1 MQNRSSF
8 FAQARAL
15 LMLALPIVGGHLAQM
30 ALHLTDTILMGWYG
44 VTELAALVLAGAAY
58 YLFFV
63 TGTGISAALMG
74 MLAASLGRGDDR
86 QVRRDT
92 RMALWLSLLY
102 GALVL
107 IPMLLAEPILLAFG
121 QKEELA
127 QLAGA
132 YLRVAGFGAMPALLV
147 LALRSYFAAI
157 ERAAITLY
165 VTLGA
170 VMVNG
175 FLAWALIFGRL
186 GMPEMGIVGAAWAT
200 LFSQIASVLALAL
213 FAIYLPAA
221 RPHALFARFWRPD
234 WAAFAQVTR
243 LALPAGMTGLAES
256 GMFIAAAMMMGW
268 VGKVAV
274 AAHGIAINI
283 IALAFMVYMGIS
295 NAATVRL
302 GRAYGERDGAAM
314 GEIVRAAL
322 CLVLLFAAP
331 VILAFLT
338 IPHLLLGAFVDPAS
352 DNLPQILAFGAQ
364 LLAVAALFQL
374 FDALQVL
381 ALGFLRAVQDAK
393 VPMALASIS
402 YWLIGLPVSYVL
414 AFPLGLGGIGLW
426 LGLVIGLAFA
436 AGLLL
441 WRYARGG
448 WSSVSPASASDPGP
462 RSA

>member
-1 MQNRSSF
+1 MQKRSSF
-8 FAQARAL
+8 LAQARAL
-15 LMLALPIVGGHLAQM
+15 LALALPIVGGHLAQM
-30 ALHLTDTILMGWYG
+30 ALHLTDTVLMGWYG
-44 VTELAALVLAGAAY
+44 VTELAALVLSGSTY

-63 TGTGISAALMG
+63 AGTGIGAALMG
-74 MLAASLGRGDDR
+74 MLAASFGRGDDR

-92 RMALWLSLLY
+92 RMALWISLIY
-102 GALVL
+102 GAVIL
-107 IPMLLAEPILLAFG
+107 IPMLMAEDILRAFG
-121 QKEELA
+121 QTEELA
-127 QLAGA
+127 ALAGA
-132 YLRVAGFGAMPALLV
+132 YLRIAGFGALPALIV
-147 LALRSYFAAI
+147 LALRSYFAAL

-170 VMVNG
+170 VVLNAG
-175 FLAWALIFGRL
+175 LAWALIFGRL
-186 GMPEMGIVGAAWAT
+186 GLPALGIEGAAWAT
-200 LFSQIASVLALAL
+200 LASQIASALALIL

-243 LALPAGMTGLAES
+243 LAFPAGLTALAES
-256 GMFIAAAMMMGW
+256 GMFIAAALMMGW
-268 VGKVAV
+268 VGKVEL
-274 AAHGIAINI
+274 AAHGIALNI
-283 IALAFMVYMGIS
+283 CALAFMVYMGLS

-302 GRAYGERDGAAM
+302 GRAYGERDGVAM
-314 GEIVRAAL
+314 GHIIRAAL
-322 CLVLLFAAP
+322 GLVLIFAAP
-331 VILAFLT
+331 VILAFLAV
-338 IPHLLLGAFVDPAS
+338 PKQLLGAFVDPGS
-352 DNLPQILAFGAQ
+352 HNLDQILTFGAQ

-402 YWLIGLPVSYVL
+402 YWLIGLPMSYLL

-426 LGLVIGLAFA
+426 FGLVIGLAA
-436 AGLLL
+436 ASGLLL

-448 WSSVSPASASDPGP
+448 WSSVSSTSGPDP